1 MDTCNVLYN
10 ELIPFL
16 LEDVI
21 CKNLSG
27 SISIIICGGYLNH
40 ILIIFFTASS
50 IALWN
55 KNT

>member
-1 MDTCNVLYN
+1 MIVP
-10 ELIPFL
+10 LIPFL

-40 ILIIFFTASS
+40 ILIIFFTTSS
-50 IALWN
+50 IALLN